1 MNAKNDAAFWKN
13 RDAMASFNKRKRRVF
28 AVVAA
33 SFAVTTFA
41 GCGSNAPSESAANY
55 AASDS
60 VSSST
65 SSTASAAAPG
75 SAMQREMQA
84 AKGATTQNAL
94 VGADFKS
101 KTPANAI
108 ARKIIYTATLSLV
121 VEELSSAQKNLANLV
136 RQRGGY
142 IAETNVGGSSGS
154 PRNGTWKV
162 RVPVEQYES
171 FMAAASALGELQNV
185 QSNSDDVSAEFY
197 DVEARIKNKKV
208 EEARLIQLLKNAT
221 GKLREIL
228 EVEKEISRV
237 RGEIEQMQGRLRV
250 LSDLTS
256 LTTITISMNE
266 IKNYVPPAPPTFGTE
281 IARSFNDSIGG
292 MATLGKNLLLALVAF
307 LPWIVVL
314 ALPFALLLRVLRRRW
329 THINSTV
336 SKSTVSKTPPDSDS
350 QN

>member
-1 MNAKNDAAFWKN
+1 MKTKPLQIAPQTKPKMCAEKSGRWCA
-13 RDAMASFNKRKRRVF
+13 

-33 SFAVTTFA
+33 CCVMAIS
-41 GCGSNAPSESAANY
+41 GCGSSAPSDSSAANLASADVSSTTMSK
-55 AASDS
+55 AASAS
-60 VSSST
+60 VP
-65 SSTASAAAPG
+65 SAAS
-75 SAMQREMQA
+75 SASTREAQ
-84 AKGATTQNAL
+84 GATTQNAL
-94 VGADFKS
+94 VGADFKA

-121 VEELSSAQKNLANLV
+121 VEELSSAQKNLARLV

-154 PRNGTWKV
+154 PRSGTWKV
-162 RVPVEQYES
+162 RVPVEQYDG
-171 FMAAASALGELQNV
+171 FMAAAAALGELQNV
-185 QSNSDDVSAEFY
+185 QSNSDDVSAEYY

-266 IKNYVPPAPPTFGTE
+266 IKNYVPPAPPTFTTQ
-281 IARSFNDSIGG
+281 IARSFADSTHGVVE
-292 MATLGKNLLLALVAF
+292 LGKNVLLGLVAL
-307 LPWIVVL
+307 LPWLVVL
-314 ALPFALLLRVLRRRW
+314 ALPLALLWRVLKRRW
-329 THINSTV
+329 EQADFDAP
-336 SKSTVSKTPPDSDS
+336 KPPDSGS
-350 QN
+350 